1 MFICVECPSFYCLA
15 PERGKAKNE
24 GWGKRGT
31 GPLSLDVTY
40 LSGGQACNNE
50 GKCNKNGCP
59 PLCLHLCDQK
69 QQSVIIAQIPNIW
82 KLQPLLPYLGAGPPQ
97 LLQAVCKLHQ
107 KQVHSCLPQAWDWG
121 QVAANVLRVE
131 IDQSEP
137 NLPSKFSCRS
147 FRPSS
152 ESRVLNSYV
161 RQILPGQLL
170 SWQRILGERFL
181 MFHALPPSQNPPTGY
196 TVFCALFT
204 WRGSQHITK
213 AISFSCWIHW
223 SLFQ

>member
-1 MFICVECPSFYCLA
+1 MKVVVRTLALCL
-15 PERGKAKNE
+15 G
-24 GWGKRGT
+24 
-31 GPLSLDVTY
+31 VTH
-40 LSGGQACNNE
+40 LSGDRLVNSE

-69 QQSVIIAQIPNIW
+69 QQSVIIAQIPSIW

-97 LLQAVCKLHQ
+97 LLQAVCKLLQ

-121 QVAANVLRVE
+121 QVAASKLTKVNQ
-131 IDQSEP
+131 I
-137 NLPSKFSCRS
+137 LPSKFSCRS
-147 FRPSS
+147 FKPSS

-170 SWQRILGERFL
+170 SWQRISGREIPDVSCSATFPESSHWVYRLLCSVHLERL
-181 MFHALPPSQNPPTGY
+181 
-196 TVFCALFT
+196 V
-204 WRGSQHITK
+204 HITK

>member
-69 QQSVIIAQIPNIW
+69 QQSAIGAHVPNIGGQSF
-82 KLQPLLPYLGAGPPQ
+82 LPTVAPL
-97 LLQAVCKLHQ
+97 
-107 KQVHSCLPQAWDWG
+107 SCMQTAPRICAQH
-121 QVAANVLRVE
+121 AA
-131 IDQSEP
+131 
-137 NLPSKFSCRS
+137 
-147 FRPSS
+147 
-152 ESRVLNSYV
+152 
-161 RQILPGQLL
+161 
-170 SWQRILGERFL
+170 
-181 MFHALPPSQNPPTGY
+181 MF
-196 TVFCALFT
+196 FE
-204 WRGSQHITK
+204 
-213 AISFSCWIHW
+213 
-223 SLFQ
+223 